1 MPAARTLPA
10 GRFQAMACRNA
21 GCAGGLAAALAAA
34 AEEAER
40 KGLRLVVHECYRPHR
55 ATEAFVVDVEIS

>member
-1 MPAARTLPA
+1 
-10 GRFQAMACRNA
+10 MACRNA